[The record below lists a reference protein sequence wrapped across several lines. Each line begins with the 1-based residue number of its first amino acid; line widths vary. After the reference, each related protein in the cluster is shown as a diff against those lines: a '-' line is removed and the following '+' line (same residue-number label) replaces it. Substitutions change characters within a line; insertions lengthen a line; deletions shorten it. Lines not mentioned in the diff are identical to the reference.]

1 MITIALLK
9 TYSTFP
15 TAERYP
21 KKFSFVTQSR
31 QYADQLI
38 LNFSQLSGI
47 GTDGTVG
54 TVGTSG
60 VCDGKSKTV
69 FSAIRLPSALCGAE
83 SRRFRKI
90 IRYRKPT
97 ISYAFNYSADTTEK
111 AEDTKHNESE
121 RD

>member
-21 KKFSFVTQSR
+21 KKFSFVAQSR

-38 LNFSQLSGI
+38 LNFSQLSGS

-60 VCDGKSKTV
+60 VCDGKSKNGIFGNSFTV
-69 FSAIRLPSALCGAE
+69 SVMRCGI
-83 SRRFRKI
+83 SKI
-90 IRYRKPT
+90 SQK
-97 ISYAFNYSADTTEK
+97 
-111 AEDTKHNESE
+111 
-121 RD
+121 